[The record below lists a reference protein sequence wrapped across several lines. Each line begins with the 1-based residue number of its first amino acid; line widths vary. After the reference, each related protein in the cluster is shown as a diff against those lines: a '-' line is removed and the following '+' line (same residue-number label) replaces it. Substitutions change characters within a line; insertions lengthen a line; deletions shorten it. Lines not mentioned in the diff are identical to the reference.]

1 MKPILAVLVSL
12 GAAALGFAADPLQ
25 IAVIPK
31 SVGNEYWEAL
41 HAGALK
47 AEADL
52 NAEGVPVKVSWEGTP
67 REDMVEPQ
75 KQIVAKYVSRKVNA
89 IVLGPLHSQALIAS
103 VDEATA
109 AHIPV
114 VLIDSPLA
122 GGSAVSTVA
131 TNNYKAGML
140 AGKRLGEV
148 LGGKG
153 KVALFRFMKGH
164 GSTQPRES
172 GFLDAI
178 KKFPGIE
185 VVSANLQAGATIEEA
200 TTNAK
205 ALLTQFGSDLQGV
218 FASNLVASNGMLAAL
233 RETGSAGK
241 IAFVGFDAN
250 DVEVEALRKGEM
262 VGIAV
267 QQPFMMGYLGVRTAV
282 AKLQGKPVDQEVD
295 TDVKIVTKENLETP
309 EVKKLLNPTG
319 A

>member
-1 MKPILAVLVSL
+1 
-12 GAAALGFAADPLQ
+12 
-25 IAVIPK
+25 
-31 SVGNEYWEAL
+31 
-41 HAGALK
+41 
-47 AEADL
+47 
-52 NAEGVPVKVSWEGTP
+52 
-67 REDMVEPQ
+67 MVEPQ

-185 VVSANLQAGATIEEA
+185 VVSANLQAGATVEEA

-205 ALLTQFGSDLQGV
+205 ALLAQFGSDLQGV

-250 DVEVEALRKGEM
+250 DAEVDALRKGEM
-262 VGIAV
+262 AGIAV
-267 QQPFMMGYLGVRTAV
+267 QQPFMMGYLGVKTAV

-309 EVKKLLNPTG
+309 EVKKLLNPAG